1 MRKSAPKKAPK
12 ANENARRTPWWVR
25 LAVASGV
32 TLVAGG
38 VLWFALTSSLFSIRD
53 YEFRGNRYL
62 SDAELMRL
70 MDVNGGENIFR
81 TSSASLAGCLSS
93 SPWIR
98 SVRVRK
104 EFPHRMIFLIEE
116 SAPQAVLQD
125 RGNSYIVDADGK
137 VLQSLSG
144 RPTVF
149 LPVIT
154 GDRGANPAAYLKA
167 VELAGVLRDM
177 GMGKDTGGVEISGM
191 EHGAHELTITLNGLN
206 IKIGED
212 RFKEKL
218 AAFDEIKDQIAK
230 LDIAV
235 EYVDLRFEGRVV
247 VRHIATADATGDAT
261 VEKNPGENPSNE
273 KSPKGKSSKDKATKA
288 RPSRVRKI

>member
-1 MRKSAPKKAPK
+1 ML
-12 ANENARRTPWWVR
+12 V
-25 LAVASGV
+25 LAGV
-32 TLVAGG
+32 V
-38 VLWFALTSSLFSIRD
+38 WFALTSSLFSIRE

-62 SDAELMRL
+62 SDAELMKL
-70 MDVNGGENIFR
+70 MDVTGGENIFR
-81 TSSASLAGCLSS
+81 TSSASLAGCLHS

-98 SVRVRK
+98 SVKVRK

-125 RGNSYIVDADGK
+125 RGNSYIVDAEGK
-137 VLQSLSG
+137 MLQALSG

-149 LPVIT
+149 LPVIV
-154 GDRGANPAAYLKA
+154 GSKDANPQAYLKA

-177 GMGKDTGGVEISGM
+177 SMGKDTGGVEISGM
-191 EHGAHELTITLNGLN
+191 EHGAHELTITLNGLH

-218 AAFDEIKDQIAK
+218 AAFDELKDSIAK

-247 VRHIATADATGDAT
+247 VRHLSSADATDAAP
-261 VEKNPGENPSNE
+261 VETEAKEKPAKEKAVKEKPSAA
-273 KSPKGKSSKDKATKA
+273 KPSKVKK
-288 RPSRVRKI
+288 K